1 MELIFAEARD
11 MLRKCEE
18 VIYTLEDRVAELD
31 QECTEWEW
39 TAIAL
44 SQLAGRLANRNTEH
58 LLWEVVSLAEEQ
70 TRSVVERQAK
80 AEIATNSEVAFD

>member
-1 MELIFAEARD
+1 MELVFAEARD
-11 MLRKCEE
+11 ALRKCEE
-18 VIYTLEDRVAELD
+18 VICKL
-31 QECTEWEW
+31 ECTEWEW

-44 SQLAGRLANRNTEH
+44 SQLAGRLSNRNAEH

-80 AEIATNSEVAFD
+80 AEIATSNEVAFD